1 MRLSLFSLALATPS
15 QGSGYVGDRRPD
27 LMKLQDQGSRGMTI
41 REAPDGSVYT
51 GDWYDARR
59 GAHEQRAPAALARGI
74 AADAAT
80 VSS

>member
-51 GDWYDARR
+51 GDWYDARAEVPTNSVHLLR
-59 GAHEQRAPAALARGI
+59 WRAE
-74 AADAAT
+74 
-80 VSS
+80 